1 MSVTYHD
8 ILAVFYTEIQKEYGN
23 IEAQPYTIKN
33 SPNQE
38 EKIIE
43 IYNDEKKIISTK
55 YELLGIYDE
64 STNLFL
70 WGNSLVP
77 SDKTESI
84 RVRDILE
91 YSKKIKALI
100 LNKKFTDIGFL
111 EKMLYYL
118 SSPIIYVLK
127 ENISQLIMLC
137 VFISKKIILMRRDA
151 NTNIVTFYLIVD
163 VLSY

>member
-8 ILAVFYTEIQKEYGN
+8 ILTVFYTKIQKENGN
-23 IEAQPYTIKN
+23 IDVQPYTIKN
-33 SPNQE
+33 SPNQD

-43 IYNDEKKIISTK
+43 VYNDEKKIMSAK
-55 YELLGIYDE
+55 YELLGVYDDV
-64 STNLFL
+64 TNLFL
-70 WGNSLVP
+70 WGNSIAP
-77 SDKTESI
+77 SDKNESI
-84 RVRDILE
+84 RVKDIRE
-91 YSKKIKALI
+91 YSKKIKTLI

-137 VFISKKIILMRRDA
+137 VFISKKNILMRRDT
-151 NTNIVTFYLIVD
+151 NTNFITFYLIVD
-163 VLSY
+163 ILSY